1 MNIEEL
7 NLEYKNK
14 MDKLM
19 EEYKEKIKEVTKKEE
34 PFIKKGQ
41 RYFTIDNYFRISTT
55 KNLGYEDDKE
65 RIQIGNCYPY
75 TDETKDKVKKE
86 VKLIAERRKL
96 QSEMEQFARE
106 NNEDKIDWNDDDQLK
121 WCLYIR
127 HNEIIIDYIGVGYY
141 RGINTTY
148 FSSVGIAKK
157 ALEKFGDRIKKLY
170 LDAEEV

>member
-34 PFIKKGQ
+34 PFIKKCQ
-41 RYFTIDNYFRISTT
+41 SYFYISNYFNILTI

-65 RIQIGNCYPY
+65 RIQIGNCYPF

-96 QSEMEQFARE
+96 QLQRF
-106 NNEDKIDWNDDDQLK
+106 K
-121 WCLYIR
+121 
-127 HNEIIIDYIGVGYY
+127 
-141 RGINTTY
+141 
-148 FSSVGIAKK
+148 
-157 ALEKFGDRIKKLY
+157 
-170 LDAEEV
+170 